1 MKTYSTIIAAFLLF
15 ILVPTS
21 TIDYVLDNVF
31 TLQTTSSLSPVLA
44 LESELAAINSG
55 NHPPVNHFIINT
67 GYRIEP
73 VIWNLTL
80 PSSITFD
87 NENHMYIAEAG
98 FIYGGLQPIPRILKV
113 DSQSEWKYIDSS

>member
-1 MKTYSTIIAAFLLF
+1 MKTYSIIILATVFLLSIIWFSSSSVIDYIIA
-15 ILVPTS
+15 
-21 TIDYVLDNVF
+21 NVF
-31 TLQTTSSLSPVLA
+31 TLQIASSLSLSPILA

-55 NHPPVNHFIINT
+55 NPPPVNHFIINT

-80 PSSITFD
+80 PTSVTFD

-98 FIYGGLQPIPRILKV
+98 FVYGGLQPIPRI
-113 DSQSEWKYIDSS
+113 SPMTSPASN